1 MMKEGIL
8 KYLRSLNAISQ
19 KDFAKKLGVSQQT
32 IASWENGRTE
42 PSNDLLKDIADYFNV
57 STDYLLG
64 RDISE
69 DVKPLSNE
77 QTKLL
82 NNFESLG
89 ADGQNLLKELIEL
102 LVMTR
107 SQNVS
112 SIAQQNNGVRN
123 VINVGGNN
131 YVTAI

>member
-1 MMKEGIL
+1 MKEGVL

-19 KDFAKKLGVSQQT
+19 KDFAKKIGVSQQT

-64 RDISE
+64 RDIGE

-77 QTKLL
+77 QAKLL

-89 ADGQNLLKELIEL
+89 ADGQNLLKGLIES
-102 LVMTR
+102 LVMTH
-107 SQNVS
+107 SKNIT
-112 SIAQQNNGVRN
+112 SISQQNNGVN
-123 VINVGGNN
+123 NIVNVGGNN
-131 YVTAI
+131 SATII